1 MTEKQVGR
9 KLHIMQTDTG
19 GTIAQNVPLLAVPVI
34 LIVIPG
40 INDNK
45 KWN

>member
-34 LIVIPG
+34 LIVIHVPG

-45 KWN
+45 K